1 MNNKNYDVI
10 IAGCGAAGL
19 YAALNLSRDLNV
31 LVLSKRELTLC
42 NSSLAQGGIA
52 GVYDNPK
59 DSPEYHKHDTFVA
72 GGFENDPEST
82 QVLVDEAYIDI
93 GKLIELGADFDKCP
107 DGSYHRTLEGGHG
120 MNRIFHHADTTGLEI
135 ETTLLR
141 NVQQLDN
148 VEILENAVMCNA
160 KKTETGFSILVLTN
174 DNEYTTYN
182 CRYAIF
188 ATGGIGRVYEYT
200 TNSAIATGDG
210 ITIAHELG
218 AEIKISA
225 ISSSTQQAL
234 TTSTLVKLSLSRNLS
249 EARELIL
256 KTATAKDSCKIM
268 TTALSLHLEMLFL
281 MRSWLKPRKQ
291 ALTNSILISLTK
303 TLSLSETDFL

>member
-93 GKLIELGADFDKCP
+93 EKLIELGADFDKCP

-210 ITIAHELG
+210 ITIAHEL
-218 AEIKISA
+218 
-225 ISSSTQQAL
+225 
-234 TTSTLVKLSLSRNLS
+234 
-249 EARELIL
+249 
-256 KTATAKDSCKIM
+256 
-268 TTALSLHLEMLFL
+268 
-281 MRSWLKPRKQ
+281 
-291 ALTNSILISLTK
+291 
-303 TLSLSETDFL
+303 